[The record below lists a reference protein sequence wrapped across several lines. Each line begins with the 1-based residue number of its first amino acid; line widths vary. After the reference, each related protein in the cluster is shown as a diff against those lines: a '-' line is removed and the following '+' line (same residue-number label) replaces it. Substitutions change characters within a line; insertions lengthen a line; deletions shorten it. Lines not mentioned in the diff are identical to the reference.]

1 MTLHPIQQWTIPRE
15 TVRVAQAAFPKG
27 NIYMTIYERLGQL
40 YQDEDFQVLYRARCG
55 QSAISPARL
64 ALIIIMQFA
73 EGLSDRQAAE
83 SIRSRID
90 WKYILGLEL
99 TDPGFDSTVLV
110 EFRKRLIAE
119 GQERQLLDLMLIK
132 LKEEKLV
139 KSRGQQ
145 RTDATHV
152 LAAIRRVNRL
162 ENVGETLRHALNDLA
177 TVAGQWLKARVGSD
191 WFDRY
196 GVRFEQYR
204 LCQNQGETEE
214 LALVIGADGHQL
226 LSAIWSEPGME
237 WLRQIESVEI
247 LRQVWL
253 QQYAYLEGK
262 LVWRDSKTTG
272 MPAHRNLIVSPYD
285 PEARNST
292 KRHTNWTGYK
302 VHLTETC
309 SEDQPHLITN
319 VETTP
324 ATTDDGALTQKIHRS
339 LGDKELLPSEHFLDT
354 AYVDAEHLVTSQQ
367 VHQVELVGP
376 VLTDNSW
383 QAKLPEG
390 NDLSCFAID
399 WDKKQVRCPQGH
411 FNRSWQEKTDDLG
424 NSIVEVRFDS
434 KTCACCPQRPLC
446 TRSVKAP
453 RVLKFKPQAQFEA
466 LQSARRRQT
475 THEFKQ
481 NYNQRA
487 GIEGTI
493 SQGTRA
499 FGLRRSRY
507 LGLAK
512 THLQHVA
519 TAAAI
524 NLSRLMDWFRDHPP
538 EKTRTSRFAALA
550 LTG

>member
-1 MTLHPIQQWTIPRE
+1 M
-15 TVRVAQAAFPKG
+15 
-27 NIYMTIYERLGQL
+27 
-40 YQDEDFQVLYRARCG
+40 
-55 QSAISPARL
+55 
-64 ALIIIMQFA
+64 
-73 EGLSDRQAAE
+73 
-83 SIRSRID
+83 
-90 WKYILGLEL
+90 
-99 TDPGFDSTVLV
+99 
-110 EFRKRLIAE
+110 
-119 GQERQLLDLMLIK
+119 
-132 LKEEKLV
+132 
-139 KSRGQQ
+139 
-145 RTDATHV
+145 
-152 LAAIRRVNRL
+152 
-162 ENVGETLRHALNDLA
+162 ENVGETLGHALNDLA
-177 TVAGQWLKARVGSD
+177 TVAGQWLKARVSAD

-204 LCQNQGETEE
+204 LCEDPKETEQ
-214 LALVIGADGHQL
+214 LALIIGEDGHQL
-226 LSAIWSEPGME
+226 LSALWGEPQVE

-247 LRQVWL
+247 LRQVWV
-253 QQYAYLEGK
+253 QQYAYVEGK
-262 LVWRDSKTTG
+262 LRWRDSQTTG
-272 MPAHRNLIVSPYD
+272 RPAHRQLIVSPYD

-292 KRHTNWTGYK
+292 KRQTNWTGYK

-309 SEDQPHLITN
+309 DSDKPHLITN

-354 AYVDAEHLVTSQQ
+354 AYVDAEHLVISQQ

-376 VLTDNSW
+376 VLRDNSW
-383 QAKLPEG
+383 QARLPEG

-399 WDKKQVRCPQGH
+399 WNKKQVRCPQGH
-411 FNRSWQEKTDDLG
+411 FNRSWQEKKDDVG

-434 KTCACCPQRPLC
+434 KTCAWSPQRSLC

-453 RVLKFKPQAQFEA
+453 RVLKLRPQAQFEA
-466 LQSARRRQT
+466 LQSARLRQT
-475 THEFKQ
+475 TDEFKQ

-487 GIEGTI
+487 GVEGTI

-524 NLSRLMDWFRDHPP
+524 NLSRLMDWFRDYTP
-538 EKTRTSRFAALA
+538 EKTRTSRFAGLA

>member
-40 YQDEDFQVLYRARCG
+40 YQDEDFQVLYPARCG

-64 ALIIIMQFA
+64 ALITIMQFA

-177 TVAGQWLKARVGSD
+177 TVAGQWLKARVGAD

-204 LCQNQGETEE
+204 LCQNQAEIEQ
-214 LALVIGADGHQL
+214 LALVIGADGHQI

-247 LRQVWL
+247 LRQVWV
-253 QQYAYLEGK
+253 QQYAYVEGK
-262 LVWRDSKTTG
+262 LLWRDSQTTG
-272 MPAHRNLIVSPYD
+272 RPAHRHLIVSPYD

-309 SEDQPHLITN
+309 DSDQPHLITN

-324 ATTDDGALTQKIHRS
+324 ATTDDGAMTQKIHGS
-339 LGDKELLPSEHFLDT
+339 LADKGLIPSEHLLDT
-354 AYVDAEHLVTSQQ
+354 AYIDASHLVTSQEA
-367 VHQVELVGP
+367 HQVELVGP

-383 QAKLPEG
+383 QARLPEG
-390 NDLSCFAID
+390 KDLSCFAID
-399 WDKKQVRCPQGH
+399 WDKKQVRCPQGR
-411 FNRSWQEKTDDLG
+411 FNRSWQEKKDDVG

-434 KTCACCPQRPLC
+434 KTCACCSQRPLC

-453 RVLKFKPQAQFEA
+453 RVLKLKPQVQFEA

-475 THEFKQ
+475 TNEFKQ

-487 GIEGTI
+487 GVEGTI

-524 NLSRLMDWFRDHPP
+524 NLSRLMDWFRDSPP
-538 EKTRTSRFAALA
+538 ERTRTSRFAALA

>member
-1 MTLHPIQQWTIPRE
+1 MTLHPIQQWTIPAE

-27 NIYMTIYERLGQL
+27 NIYMAIYEQLGQL
-40 YQDEDFQVLYRARCG
+40 YQDQDFQALYPARCG

-64 ALIIIMQFA
+64 ALITIMQFA

-83 SIRSRID
+83 AIRSRID
-90 WKYILGLEL
+90 WKYLLGLEL
-99 TDPGFDSTVLV
+99 TDSGFDSTVLG
-110 EFRKRLIAE
+110 EFRKRLIAK

-132 LKEEKLV
+132 LKEQKLV

-152 LAAIRRVNRL
+152 LAAIRSVNRL
-162 ENVGETLRHALNDLA
+162 ENIGETLRHALNDLA
-177 TVAGQWLKARVGSD
+177 TVAPQWLKTKVSAD

-204 LCQNQGETEE
+204 LCQNREETEQ
-214 LALVIGADGHQL
+214 LALIIGADGYEI
-226 LSAIWSEPGME
+226 LSAIWDEPGVE

-253 QQYAYLEGK
+253 QQYVYLEGK

-309 SEDQPHLITN
+309 SDDQPHLITN

-324 ATTDDGALTQKIHRS
+324 ATTDDGSMTQKIHDS
-339 LGDKELLPSEHFLDT
+339 LANKELLPSEHLLDA

-376 VLTDNSW
+376 VLADNSW
-383 QAKLPEG
+383 QARLPKG
-390 NDLSCFAID
+390 FDLSCFALD
-399 WDKKQVRCPQGH
+399 WEKKQVRCPQGH
-411 FNRSWQEKTDDLG
+411 FNHSWQEKK
-424 NSIVEVRFDS
+424 R
-434 KTCACCPQRPLC
+434 
-446 TRSVKAP
+446 
-453 RVLKFKPQAQFEA
+453 
-466 LQSARRRQT
+466 
-475 THEFKQ
+475 
-481 NYNQRA
+481 
-487 GIEGTI
+487 
-493 SQGTRA
+493 
-499 FGLRRSRY
+499 
-507 LGLAK
+507 
-512 THLQHVA
+512 
-519 TAAAI
+519 
-524 NLSRLMDWFRDHPP
+524 
-538 EKTRTSRFAALA
+538 
-550 LTG
+550 

>member
-1 MTLHPIQQWTIPRE
+1 MTLHPIEQWTIPAE

-27 NIYMTIYERLGQL
+27 NVYMTIYERLGQL
-40 YQDEDFQVLYRARCG
+40 YFDENFQDLYPARCG

-64 ALIIIMQFA
+64 ALITIMQFA

-83 SIRSRID
+83 AIRSRID
-90 WKYILGLEL
+90 WKYLLGLEL
-99 TDPGFDSTVLV
+99 TDSGFDSTVIC
-110 EFRKRLIAE
+110 EFRKRLISQ
-119 GQERQLLDLMLIK
+119 GQERQLLDLMLKK

-152 LAAIRRVNRL
+152 LAAIRKVNRL

-177 TVAGQWLKARVGSD
+177 TVAPQWLKARVSAD

-204 LCQNQGETEE
+204 LCQNQDEAEQ
-214 LALVIGADGHQL
+214 LALVIGKDGHQI
-226 LSAIWSEPGME
+226 LSAIWDELGMK

-247 LRQVWL
+247 LRQVWV
-253 QQYAYLEGK
+253 QQYAYVEGK

-272 MPAHRNLIVSPYD
+272 KPAHRNLIVSPYD

-309 SEDQPHLITN
+309 SENQPHLITN

-324 ATTDDGALTQKIHRS
+324 ATTDDGALTQQIHLS
-339 LGDKELLPSEHFLDT
+339 LAQKNLLPRQHFLDT

-376 VLTDNSW
+376 VLADNSW
-383 QAKLPEG
+383 QARLPEG

-399 WDKKQVRCPQGH
+399 WEKKQVRCPQAH
-411 FNRSWQEKTDDLG
+411 FNRSWQEKKDDLG

-434 KTCACCPQRPLC
+434 KTCASCPQRQLC

-453 RVLKFKPQAQFEA
+453 RVLKLKPQAQFEA
-466 LQSARRRQT
+466 LQSARLHQT
-475 THEFKQ
+475 TNEFRQ
-481 NYNQRA
+481 DYSQRA
-487 GIEGTI
+487 GVEGTI
-493 SQGTRA
+493 SQGIRA

-512 THLQHVA
+512 THLQHIA

-524 NLSRLMDWFRDHPP
+524 NLSRLMDWFSDNLS

-550 LTG
+550 S